1 MRQHSEAGFTLVE
14 LLVSLVLLTMTALLL
29 LATMTTGHGLER
41 RSAARMTAAES
52 VAAAHL
58 VLRDRIET
66 ILPDVSIVPGGS
78 VVDVTGDERSFSFTA
93 PPAAAVQPAPP
104 QRFRLLLTRA
114 GEMVLFSIDPLSTR
128 ADPDALSVAGWQRTP
143 LLGNVVRLDIA
154 YFGAAPPDNQRR
166 WRPGWR
172 SRPALPELVRIRVGF
187 APGDPRIWPDLI
199 IRPTVTI
206 NSACQADRTAR
217 QCRADAA

>member
-128 ADPDALSVAGWQRTP
+128 ADPDAISVAGWQRTP

-166 WRPGWR
+166 WRLGWR

-187 APGDPRIWPDLI
+187 APGDPRIWPD
-199 IRPTVTI
+199 
-206 NSACQADRTAR
+206 
-217 QCRADAA
+217 